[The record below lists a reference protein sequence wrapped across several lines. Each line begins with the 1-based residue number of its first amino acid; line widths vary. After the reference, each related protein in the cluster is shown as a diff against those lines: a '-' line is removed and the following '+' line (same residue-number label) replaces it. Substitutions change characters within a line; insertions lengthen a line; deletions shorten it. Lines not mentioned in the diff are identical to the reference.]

1 MSQQKKRKKEKD
13 GPITLMAEHVRRM
26 MIGNISDQYHG
37 SSWGNIVL
45 LMVALVVVYLIQKL
59 TGR

>member
-1 MSQQKKRKKEKD
+1 
-13 GPITLMAEHVRRM
+13 MAEHVRRM

-45 LMVALVVVYLIQKL
+45 LMMALVVVYLIQKL